1 MSASAAVPAPKVL
14 LFDRWLRVQLAATP
28 PLTGDFHYQWLRSQ
42 CELDRHPQ
50 TGERVVDVSE
60 ISPTI
65 APLLAELAPESELAP
80 EGELIVRW
88 DEPGQ
93 RTSRYPLAWLRQ
105 HAYALNQPAP
115 EPPPAELS
123 TITLPA
129 GRYDSDASL
138 AAAALSTLHAAG
150 AVVVRGYRRP
160 GADAVTPA
168 DTEALIAALAAA
180 GLAVV
185 GTHFGRIED
194 LRTDN
199 TTNQNTDQLGYT
211 DAAIEAHTDQPFLQ
225 QPPRYQ
231 LLHCMRP
238 AAVGGDNYVVDGLAA
253 ARYLGALDAEALRI
267 LRSTQVHFHR
277 QQRAFTSLVV
287 SPILSLREDGEF
299 LIRYSYFTM
308 APQRLPFSQMEGWYR
323 AYRRFADIVRS
334 PANQYRLRLE
344 AGDFLLYDNHRML
357 HARTAFQG
365 ARWLRGVYFDAVGAG
380 EERGRRPTPRGELPP
395 TQAAL

>member
-1 MSASAAVPAPKVL
+1 MSASAAVPASKVL

-60 ISPTI
+60 IAPTI
-65 APLLAELAPESELAP
+65 APLAAELSPDDELV
-80 EGELIVRW
+80 VRW

-93 RTSRYPLAWLRQ
+93 RTSRYSLAWLRQ
-105 HAYALNQPAP
+105 HAYALNQEAP
-115 EPPPAELS
+115 VPPPAETS
-123 TITLPA
+123 AITLHA
-129 GRYDSDASL
+129 GRYKSDASL
-138 AAAALSTLHAAG
+138 TAAALSTLQAAG

-160 GADAVTPA
+160 GTAAVEPA
-168 DTEALIAALAAA
+168 DTEALITAFLAA

-211 DAAIEAHTDQPFLQ
+211 DAAIEAHTDQPFLE

-231 LLHCMRP
+231 LLHCLRP

-253 ARYLGALDAEALRI
+253 ARYLGALDAEALRT
-267 LRSTQVHFHR
+267 LRSTSVHFHR
-277 QQRAFTSLVV
+277 RQRAFESLVV
-287 SPILSLREDGEF
+287 APILSLREDGEF
-299 LIRYSYFTM
+299 MIRYSYFTM
-308 APQRLPFSQMEGWYR
+308 APQRLPFSQMDGWYR
-323 AYRRFADIVRS
+323 AYRRFAAIVRS
-334 PANQYRLRLE
+334 PAHQYRLRLE

-365 ARWLRGVYFDAVGAG
+365 ARWLRGVYFDAVGDEG
-380 EERGRRPTPRGELPP
+380 KRSRPSARGEGLPP

>member
-1 MSASAAVPAPKVL
+1 MSASAAVETPQVQ

-28 PLTGDFHYQWLRSQ
+28 PLTGDFHYLWLRSQ

-60 ISPTI
+60 IAPTI
-65 APLLAELAPESELAP
+65 APLAAELSP
-80 EGELIVRW
+80 EGELVVRW

-93 RTSRYPLAWLRQ
+93 RTSRYSLAWLRQ
-105 HAYALNQPAP
+105 HAYALNQEAP
-115 EPPPAELS
+115 VPPPAELAA
-123 TITLPA
+123 ITLSA
-129 GRYDSDASL
+129 GRYASDAAL
-138 AAAALSTLHAAG
+138 AAAALATLQTAG

-160 GADAVTPA
+160 GADAVEPA
-168 DTEALIAALAAA
+168 DTEALITALLGA
-180 GLAVV
+180 GLALV

-211 DAAIEAHTDQPFLQ
+211 DAAIEAHTDQPFID

-267 LRSTQVHFHR
+267 LRSTNVHFHR
-277 QQRAFTSLVV
+277 QQRAFESLVV
-287 SPILSLREDGEF
+287 APILSLREDGEF
-299 LIRYSYFTM
+299 QIRYSYFTM
-308 APQRLPFSQMEGWYR
+308 APQRLPFSQMDGWYR

-334 PANQYRLRLE
+334 PAHQYRLRLE

-365 ARWLRGVYFDAVGAG
+365 ARWLRGVYFDALGDEAK
-380 EERGRRPTPRGELPP
+380 RSRRPARQEMLPP